1 MNEKRRFFRYK
12 NTGQIQAS
20 CGLQSLDVID
30 ISSSGMLIKKEALLP
45 KTGILNIKIQYTSLN
60 VHYEILR
67 QDEVNMAL
75 VFNIQDEIESL
86 FKILKQLRDEKK

>member
-20 CGLQSLDVID
+20 CGLQNVHVLN
-30 ISSSGMLIKKEALLP
+30 ISSTGMLIKKEERLP
-45 KTGILNIKIQYTSLN
+45 KTGILNIKIHYSSLN

-67 QDEVNMAL
+67 QDEVSMAL